1 VPLGGRRQWSG
12 AVVPMRHISRGAGW
26 NRCPSSQ
33 SYIQSKC
40 DHEVRLKYVAQ
51 PQAHLRLRFTEPPTA
66 APPNTTHRA
75 SGDGG
80 RPKPTP
86 RAEPDARTLLTVL
99 RETDAPD
106 GCPRPRLKQTQTT
119 LLSTN
124 RLRNPPS
131 ASPRAPPAPRRAQT
145 SAPVQ
150 RNHRPGTWTCVALV
164 VGSHIASQVSPMTE
178 APHTVACRR
187 LAN

>member
-40 DHEVRLKYVAQ
+40 DHEVR
-51 PQAHLRLRFTEPPTA
+51 RTTTSPPPDRARRTG
-66 APPNTTHRA
+66 PHRA
-75 SGDGG
+75 EAHA
-80 RPKPTP
+80 P

-99 RETDAPD
+99 RGTDAPD

-131 ASPRAPPAPRRAQT
+131 ASPRASGFAKRSNLRSCPTQSPTWHLDLRGPGGWF
-145 SAPVQ
+145 S
-150 RNHRPGTWTCVALV
+150 HRISGEPDDGGATYSSMPTAREL
-164 VGSHIASQVSPMTE
+164 GE
-178 APHTVACRR
+178 
-187 LAN
+187 N

>member
-1 VPLGGRRQWSG
+1 MPLGGRRQWSG

-51 PQAHLRLRFTEPPTA
+51 PQAHLRPPPRRTRPIA
-66 APPNTTHRA
+66 HRA
-75 SGDGG
+75 TG

-131 ASPRAPPAPRRAQT
+131 ASPRT
-145 SAPVQ
+145 SGFAKTPKSSKSNLRSCPTQ
-150 RNHRPGTWTCVALV
+150 SPTWHLDLRGPGGWFSHRISGEPDDGGATYSSMPTAREL
-164 VGSHIASQVSPMTE
+164 GE
-178 APHTVACRR
+178 
-187 LAN
+187 N

>member
-12 AVVPMRHISRGAGW
+12 AVVPMRHISRGTGW

-40 DHEVRLKYVAQ
+40 DHEVRRTTTSPPA
-51 PQAHLRLRFTEPPTA
+51 PPTSGPR
-66 APPNTTHRA
+66 PPNRPI
-75 SGDGG
+75 G
-80 RPKPTP
+80 PKPTP
-86 RAEPDARTLLTVL
+86 RAEPDARTLLIVL
-99 RETDAPD
+99 RGTDAPD

-131 ASPRAPPAPRRAQT
+131 ASPRASGFAKRSNLRSCPTQSPTWHLDLRGPGGWF
-145 SAPVQ
+145 S
-150 RNHRPGTWTCVALV
+150 HRISGEPDDGGATYSSMPTAREL
-164 VGSHIASQVSPMTE
+164 GE
-178 APHTVACRR
+178 
-187 LAN
+187 N

>member
-51 PQAHLRLRFTEPPTA
+51 PQAHLRPP
-66 APPNTTHRA
+66 APPAARPRTRPIAHRA
-75 SGDGG
+75 TG

-86 RAEPDARTLLTVL
+86 RAEPDARTLLIVL
-99 RETDAPD
+99 RGTDAPD

-131 ASPRAPPAPRRAQT
+131 ASPRAPPASRRAQT